1 MLNKKRALNIIFSQN
16 TLFIIINLFV
26 HAINFLRSFLFMRVL
41 DLADLGMIS
50 LVQTCIMFIGFMHF
64 GFFQGGYRLIAY
76 KHDESDQVNNI
87 VFSFLGCLGVLLIA
101 FALIFPVTGI
111 DFIIGNQYLLLSV
124 IAGIF
129 TLATTWLTNTMTVKK
144 MIPEINQ
151 IFAISGI
158 VSIALIALVFVWG
171 TFGGILSIMI
181 QPVVFVTLAL
191 LRCKELRPT
200 ALYFSRKIVKN
211 IIQLGFVPFCV
222 GIFSIL
228 NIQIERWSIAYLL
241 NVEDLGRFYLV
252 FVFSSLFVL
261 IPTSTQYL
269 FFPKI
274 ISAYEHGQLPEFNR
288 QSRNYTLVLAAYG
301 VVTLLVVLTLFQ
313 PIVDVLFPMHS
324 ENTKYVYM
332 LLPGF
337 ICNLLYYSVSS
348 ILNAWRDFKSLL
360 LSGSIGV
367 VASIVIIFVTAR
379 MGVFSLNTM
388 VIIKNIS
395 YMLPMLFGATY
406 IFIHRKKFTQ
416 K

>member
-1 MLNKKRALNIIFSQN
+1 MLDKNKALNILFSQN
-16 TLFIIINLFV
+16 TLFIIVNLFV
-26 HAINFLRSFLFMRVL
+26 HAINFLRSFVFMRVL

-50 LVQTCIMFIGFMHF
+50 LIQTCIMFIGFMHF
-64 GFFQGGYRLIAY
+64 GFFQGGYRIIAY

-87 VFSFLGCLGVLLIA
+87 VFSFLGCLGALLFT
-101 FALIFPVTGI
+101 FALVFPITGI

-129 TLATTWLTNTMTVKK
+129 TLATTWLTNSMTVKK

-151 IFAISGI
+151 ILATSGI

-171 TFGGILSIMI
+171 IFGGILSIMM

-191 LRCKELRPT
+191 LRCRELRPT
-200 ALYFSRKIVKN
+200 ALCFSKKVVKS
-211 IIQLGFVPFCV
+211 IMQLGFVPFCV

-252 FVFSSLFVL
+252 FVFSSLLVL
-261 IPTSTQYL
+261 IPTSTNYL

-274 ISAYEHGQLPEFNR
+274 ISAYEHGQLHEFNR
-288 QSRNYTLVLAAYG
+288 QSSNYTLVLAAYG
-301 VVTLLVVLTLFQ
+301 VVTLLVTLTMFQ
-313 PIVDVLFPMHS
+313 PIVDVLFPIHS
-324 ENTKYVYM
+324 ENAKYVYM

-337 ICNLLYYSVSS
+337 MCNLLYYSVSS
-348 ILNAWRDFKSLL
+348 ILNAWRDFKPLL
-360 LSGSIGV
+360 LSGSIGI
-367 VASIVIIFVTAR
+367 VATVVIIIVTAKV
-379 MGVFSLNTM
+379 GIFSLSTM
-388 VIIKNIS
+388 AVIKNIS
-395 YMLPMLFGATY
+395 YMLPMLFGAIY

>member
-191 LRCKELRPT
+191 LRCKVFFQEDSQKHNPIRFCAILRGDIFNIEYTNREVEHSLPAQRRRLGQVLSCVRVLIIVCIDSHVNPISLFPENNQCLRT
-200 ALYFSRKIVKN
+200 RPVTRIQQAKPKLHTRAGGLRRGYIIGGTHAVSTHSRCIVPYALRKHQVCVYAVTWFYLQSAIL
-211 IIQLGFVPFCV
+211 LGFIDTERLARLQVAAAV
-222 GIFSIL
+222 GKHRSGGLDSHHLCDGKNGCFQFGHNGNYKKHIIYAANAVWR
-228 NIQIERWSIAYLL
+228 NIH
-241 NVEDLGRFYLV
+241 FYP
-252 FVFSSLFVL
+252 S
-261 IPTSTQYL
+261 
-269 FFPKI
+269 
-274 ISAYEHGQLPEFNR
+274 
-288 QSRNYTLVLAAYG
+288 
-301 VVTLLVVLTLFQ
+301 
-313 PIVDVLFPMHS
+313 
-324 ENTKYVYM
+324 
-332 LLPGF
+332 
-337 ICNLLYYSVSS
+337 
-348 ILNAWRDFKSLL
+348 
-360 LSGSIGV
+360 
-367 VASIVIIFVTAR
+367 
-379 MGVFSLNTM
+379 
-388 VIIKNIS
+388 
-395 YMLPMLFGATY
+395 
-406 IFIHRKKFTQ
+406 
-416 K
+416 

>member
-241 NVEDLGRFYLV
+241 NVEVLIIVCIDSHVNPISLFPENNQCLRTRPVTRIQQAKPKLHTRAGGLRRGYIIGGTHAVSTHSRCIVPYALRKHQVCVYAVTWFYL
-252 FVFSSLFVL
+252 
-261 IPTSTQYL
+261 Q
-269 FFPKI
+269 
-274 ISAYEHGQLPEFNR
+274 SAI
-288 QSRNYTLVLAAYG
+288 
-301 VVTLLVVLTLFQ
+301 LL
-313 PIVDVLFPMHS
+313 
-324 ENTKYVYM
+324 
-332 LLPGF
+332 GF
-337 ICNLLYYSVSS
+337 IDTERLARLQVAAAVGKHRSGGLDSHHLCDGKNGCFQFGHNGNYKKHIIYAA
-348 ILNAWRDFKSLL
+348 NAVWR
-360 LSGSIGV
+360 
-367 VASIVIIFVTAR
+367 
-379 MGVFSLNTM
+379 
-388 VIIKNIS
+388 NIHFYPS
-395 YMLPMLFGATY
+395 
-406 IFIHRKKFTQ
+406 
-416 K
+416 

>member
-1 MLNKKRALNIIFSQN
+1 
-16 TLFIIINLFV
+16 
-26 HAINFLRSFLFMRVL
+26 
-41 DLADLGMIS
+41 
-50 LVQTCIMFIGFMHF
+50 MFIGFMHF

-379 MGVFSLNTM
+379 MGVFSLDTM

>member
-1 MLNKKRALNIIFSQN
+1 MLNKKKTLNILFSQN
-16 TLFIIINLFV
+16 TLFIIVNLFV
-26 HAINFLRSFLFMRVL
+26 HAINFLRSFVFMRVL
-41 DLADLGMIS
+41 NLVDLGMIS
-50 LVQTCIMFIGFMHF
+50 LIQTCIMFIGFMHF
-64 GFFQGGYRLIAY
+64 GFFQGGYRIIAY
-76 KHDESDQVNNI
+76 KHDESGQVNNI
-87 VFSFLGCLGVLLIA
+87 VFSFLGCLGALLIA
-101 FALIFPVTGI
+101 FALIFPITGI
-111 DFIIGNQYLLLSV
+111 DLIIGNQYMLLSV
-124 IAGIF
+124 VAGIF
-129 TLATTWLTNTMTVKK
+129 TLASTWLTNTMTVKK

-151 IFAISGI
+151 ILTISGI
-158 VSIALIALVFVWG
+158 ISIAFIALVFVWG
-171 TFGGILSIMI
+171 IYGGILSIMM
-181 QPVVFVTLAL
+181 QPVVYVSLAL

-200 ALYFSRKIVKN
+200 ALCFSKKIIKS

-261 IPTSTQYL
+261 IPTSTNYL

-274 ISAYEHGQLPEFNR
+274 ISAYEHGQLPEFRR
-288 QSRNYTLVLAAYG
+288 QIRNYTLVLIAYG
-301 VVTLLVVLTLFQ
+301 VATLLVTLTLFQ
-313 PIVDVLFPMHS
+313 PIVDVLFPMHT

-367 VASIVIIFVTAR
+367 AASVVIIFVTGK
-379 MGVFSLNTM
+379 MGVFSLDTM

-395 YMLPMLFGATY
+395 YILPTLFGAVY
-406 IFIHRKKFTQ
+406 IFIHRKKIIY